1 MVDHASTLGDGAAV
15 AALVLFAAFAHASD
29 APQRGDWRE
38 QEDCHELTFEN
49 VSTEHY
55 DLGQQI
61 VSGTLNHTGLV
72 PVKNV
77 KVCGNGFCTVI
88 EEGKEMKEGESAE
101 FVLKIPNLNA
111 LVLGVECSALRSD

>member
-1 MVDHASTLGDGAAV
+1 MLGDGAAV
-15 AALVLFAAFAHASD
+15 TVLVLIAAFAHAGD
-29 APQRGDWRE
+29 VPQRDAWRE
-38 QEDCHELTFEN
+38 QEDCRQLTFEN
-49 VSTEHY
+49 VSTERY

-77 KVCGNGFCTVI
+77 KVCGNGVCTGI
-88 EEGKEMKEGESAE
+88 DEGKEMKKGERAE

-111 LVLGVECSALRSD
+111 VVLGVECSALRSD

>member
-1 MVDHASTLGDGAAV
+1 VVDHAPTLGDGAAV
-15 AALVLFAAFAHASD
+15 AALVLIAAFVHAGD
-29 APQRGDWRE
+29 APQRGIWGE
-38 QEDCHELTFEN
+38 QEDCRELTFEN

-61 VSGTLNHTGLV
+61 VSGTLSHTGLV

-77 KVCGNGFCTVI
+77 KVCGNGVCTIVD
-88 EEGKEMKEGESAE
+88 EGKEMKKGESAE

-111 LVLGVECSALRSD
+111 VVLGVECSALRSD